1 MSNEHWKVFLDKF
14 LDELRYLS
22 DTKGKE
28 YAHSDNRFANFSRL
42 AAELDISREK
52 IAYIFFKKHL
62 DAIISYLKEG
72 RTFSEEGIRGRY
84 LDATLYLILMAG
96 MDAAAQEKEQ
106 PKRKEQLGK
115 LQDDFFHPVGCFC
128 WKCMGEEIK
137 SESWLK
143 TPGVKEQQEKER
155 LEKQRFESYG
165 ESKVEEKRTG
175 PLFEHV
181 RILSETASAPAKL
194 SETEVESEHAQV
206 EAWQNTRCTCDKC
219 VARRLRE
226 EAQVKLAQE
235 NL

>member
-1 MSNEHWKVFLDKF
+1 MSNEQWKVFLDKF
-14 LDELRYLS
+14 VDDLRYLS
-22 DTKGKE
+22 ETKGKE

-96 MDAAAQEKEQ
+96 MAAAAEKELE
-106 PKRKEQLGK
+106 P
-115 LQDDFFHPVGCFC
+115 
-128 WKCMGEEIK
+128 
-137 SESWLK
+137 
-143 TPGVKEQQEKER
+143 
-155 LEKQRFESYG
+155 EKQRFESYG
-165 ESKVEEKRTG
+165 ESKVKEKRTG

-181 RILSETASAPAKL
+181 RILSETASAPAKF
-194 SETEVESEHAQV
+194 SEAEVESGRAQV
-206 EAWQNTRCTCDKC
+206 EAWLNSRCTCDKC